1 MPDGIRAVITGEP
14 GARASSDGDT
24 MTRDVIV
31 SLYDYGAWATDRLL
45 ARAASLPASDLTRR
59 FSQGYDSIHQTFLH
73 LLSADRRW
81 LARWR
86 VVPLPGPIT
95 AEEAPTLDAIR
106 TRWGPL
112 AAERRAYL
120 AGLTEADLA
129 EVLTLTF
136 GTTTTRTVRLAR
148 WQGIVQCANHGTQ
161 HRAEIAAMLTDL
173 GQSPG
178 DLDYSL
184 YCEQRG

>member
-1 MPDGIRAVITGEP
+1 M
-14 GARASSDGDT
+14 
-24 MTRDVIV
+24 MTTDVLV
-31 SLYDYGAWATDRLL
+31 SLYDYGGWAIERLM
-45 ARAASLPASDLTRR
+45 ARAAQVPEGDLARR
-59 FSQGYDSIHQTFLH
+59 FSKGYDPIHQAFLH

-81 LARWR
+81 FARWR
-86 VVPLPGPIT
+86 VVPLPGPLT
-95 AEEAPTLDAIR
+95 AEEVPTLNAMR
-106 TRWGPL
+106 SRWEPL

-129 EVLTLTF
+129 AVLTVTF
-136 GTTTTRTVRLAR
+136 GPSATGATRTVKLAR

-173 GQSPG
+173 GHSPG
-178 DLDYSL
+178 DLDFSL

>member
-1 MPDGIRAVITGEP
+1 MPGGIRVAIESGRARTP
-14 GARASSDGDT
+14 GDGGT

-31 SLYDYGAWATDRLL
+31 SLYDYGAWANDRLL
-45 ARAASLPASDLTRR
+45 ALAVQVSASELTRR

-81 LARWR
+81 FARWR
-86 VVPLPGPIT
+86 VAPLPGPIT

-106 TRWGPL
+106 SRWGPL
-112 AAERRAYL
+112 AAERRGYL
-120 AGLTEADLA
+120 AGLTEAELA
-129 EVLTLTF
+129 AVLTVTF
-136 GTTTTRTVRLAR
+136 GTRTVRLAR

-161 HRAEIAAMLTDL
+161 HRAEIAAMLTDA

-184 YCEQRG
+184 FCEKTG